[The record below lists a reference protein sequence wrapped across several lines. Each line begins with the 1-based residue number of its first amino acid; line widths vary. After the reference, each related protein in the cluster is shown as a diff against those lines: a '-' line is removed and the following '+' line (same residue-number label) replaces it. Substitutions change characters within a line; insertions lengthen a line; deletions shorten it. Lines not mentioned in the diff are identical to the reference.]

1 MATTFITLVNDTLR
15 RLNEVQM
22 TTADF
27 ITTIGFHAQVKDAIN
42 FSLQEVGQEQFE
54 FPFNHS
60 EATIT
65 MSTGTAVY
73 ALESDMKTA
82 DLDSFRIAKDDG
94 NNIDARRIKEINW
107 DTFIQRYYERDGNA
121 VVGDFDTP
129 QYVYRTLDNRVG
141 FTPVPDKAYTIT
153 YDYFKYQTDLVSAT
167 DTMSVPDGFKN
178 VVIDGAMYHCYMF
191 RDNSQQAAI
200 ARQRFEDG
208 VKNMRK
214 MLVNR
219 FTDIRDTRVNR
230 LINVPHGEK

>member
-1 MATTFITLVNDTLR
+1 MYFLCL
-15 RLNEVQM
+15 L
-22 TTADF
+22 
-27 ITTIGFHAQVKDAIN
+27 
-42 FSLQEVGQEQFE
+42 
-54 FPFNHS
+54 FPSH
-60 EATIT
+60 
-65 MSTGTAVY
+65 
-73 ALESDMKTA
+73 DPKH
-82 DLDSFRIAKDDG
+82 
-94 NNIDARRIKEINW
+94 
-107 DTFIQRYYERDGNA
+107 YYERDGNA

-141 FTPVPDKAYTIT
+141 FTPVPDKAYTVT

-167 DTMSVPDGFKN
+167 DTMAVPDGFKN